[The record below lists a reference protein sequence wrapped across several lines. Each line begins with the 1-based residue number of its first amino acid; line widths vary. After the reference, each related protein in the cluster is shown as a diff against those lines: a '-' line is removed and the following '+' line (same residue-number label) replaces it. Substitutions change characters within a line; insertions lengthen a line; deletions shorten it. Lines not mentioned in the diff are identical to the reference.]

1 MSEKITLSKNVYS
14 KTQFEKTVDTSF
26 SQLVPTTPE
35 TTASNIPSV
44 DEFFTYYRELFF
56 TIPKEGE
63 TNSHQ
68 YLVDTSGEYIGN
80 TGTSVEIQ
88 VLLEEIDNLRS
99 QVLTQ
104 QELLQTLRSTQDT
117 LARTTSW

>member
-26 SQLVPTTPE
+26 SQLTSTVTGSINP
-35 TTASNIPSV
+35 NIPSV
-44 DEFFTYYRELFF
+44 DEFFVYYRELFF

-63 TNSHQ
+63 TNSHR
-68 YLVDTSGEYIGN
+68 YLVNTSGEYIGN
-80 TGTSVEIQ
+80 TDTSVEVQ
-88 VLLEEIDNLRS
+88 ALLEEVNNLRS
-99 QVLTQ
+99 QILTQ

-117 LARTTSW
+117 LARTTS

>member
-1 MSEKITLSKNVYS
+1 MSEKISLSKNVYS

-26 SQLVPTTPE
+26 SQLVPTVPE
-35 TTASNIPSV
+35 STAPNIPSV
-44 DEFFTYYRELFF
+44 DEFFLYYRELFF

-68 YLVDTSGEYIGN
+68 YLVNTSGEYIGS
-80 TGTSVEIQ
+80 TGTNAEVQ
-88 VLLEEIDNLRS
+88 VLLEEINNLRS
-99 QVLTQ
+99 QILTQ

-117 LARTTSW
+117 LARTTS

>member
-26 SQLVPTTPE
+26 SQLIPTTPE
-35 TTASNIPSV
+35 TPTANIPTV

-68 YLVDTSGEYIGN
+68 YLVNTSGEYIGD
-80 TGTSVEIQ
+80 TGTSAEIE
-88 VLLEEIDNLRS
+88 VLLEEINNLRA

-117 LARTTSW
+117 LSRTTS

>member
-26 SQLVPTTPE
+26 SQLTLTTSGSIAPN
-35 TTASNIPSV
+35 TPSV

-63 TNSHQ
+63 INSHR
-68 YLVDTSGEYIGN
+68 YLVNTSGEYIGN
-80 TGTSVEIQ
+80 TDTSVEVQ
-88 VLLEEIDNLRS
+88 ALLEEVNSLRS
-99 QVLTQ
+99 QILTQ
-104 QELLQTLRSTQDT
+104 QELLLTLRSTQDT
-117 LARTTSW
+117 LARTTP

>member
-26 SQLVPTTPE
+26 SQLAPPAPE
-35 TTASNIPSV
+35 TPTSDLPSV
-44 DEFFTYYRELFF
+44 DQFFTYYRELFF
-56 TIPKEGE
+56 NIPKEGE

-68 YLVDTSGEYIGN
+68 YLVNTSGEYIGD
-80 TGTSVEIQ
+80 TGTSIEIQ

-117 LARTTSW
+117 LARTTS

>member
-1 MSEKITLSKNVYS
+1 MSEKISLSKNVYS

-26 SQLVPTTPE
+26 SQLVPTVPE
-35 TTASNIPSV
+35 SIAPNIPSV
-44 DEFFTYYRELFF
+44 DEFFLYYRELFF

-68 YLVDTSGEYIGN
+68 YLVNTSGEYIGS
-80 TGTSVEIQ
+80 TGTNAEVQ
-88 VLLEEIDNLRS
+88 VLLEEINNLRS
-99 QVLTQ
+99 QILTQ

-117 LARTTSW
+117 LARTTS

>member
-35 TTASNIPSV
+35 TPITNIPTV

-68 YLVDTSGEYIGN
+68 YLVNTSGEYIGD
-80 TGTSVEIQ
+80 TGTSAEIE
-88 VLLEEIDNLRS
+88 VLLEEINNLRA

-117 LARTTSW
+117 LSRTTS

>member
-26 SQLVPTTPE
+26 SQLVPPAPE
-35 TTASNIPSV
+35 TPTSDLPSV
-44 DEFFTYYRELFF
+44 DQFFTYYRELFF
-56 TIPKEGE
+56 NIPKEGE

-68 YLVDTSGEYIGN
+68 YLVNTSGEYIGD
-80 TGTSVEIQ
+80 TGTSIEIQ

-117 LARTTSW
+117 LARTTS

>member
-1 MSEKITLSKNVYS
+1 MSEKISLSKNVYS

-26 SQLVPTTPE
+26 SQLIPTVPE
-35 TTASNIPSV
+35 NTAPNIPSV

-68 YLVDTSGEYIGN
+68 YLVNTSGEYIGS
-80 TGTSVEIQ
+80 TGTNAEVE
-88 VLLEEIDNLRS
+88 VLLEEINNLRS
-99 QVLTQ
+99 QILTQ

-117 LARTTSW
+117 LARTTS

>member
-26 SQLVPTTPE
+26 SQLVPTAPE
-35 TTASNIPSV
+35 NPITNIPTV

-68 YLVDTSGEYIGN
+68 YLVNTSGEYIGD
-80 TGTSVEIQ
+80 TGTSAEIE
-88 VLLEEIDNLRS
+88 VLLEEINNLRA

-117 LARTTSW
+117 LSRTTS

>member
-1 MSEKITLSKNVYS
+1 MSEKISLSKNVYS

-26 SQLVPTTPE
+26 SQLVPTVPE
-35 TTASNIPSV
+35 STAPSIPSV
-44 DEFFTYYRELFF
+44 DEFFLYYRELFF

-68 YLVDTSGEYIGN
+68 YLVNTSGEYIGS
-80 TGTSVEIQ
+80 TGTNAEVQ
-88 VLLEEIDNLRS
+88 VLLEEINNLRS
-99 QVLTQ
+99 QILTQ

-117 LARTTSW
+117 LARTTS

>member
-26 SQLVPTTPE
+26 SQLVPTAPE
-35 TTASNIPSV
+35 TPITNIPTV

-68 YLVDTSGEYIGN
+68 YLVNTSGEYIGD
-80 TGTSVEIQ
+80 TGTSAEIE
-88 VLLEEIDNLRS
+88 VLLEEINNLRA

-117 LARTTSW
+117 LSRTTS

>member
-1 MSEKITLSKNVYS
+1 MSEKISLNKNVYS
-14 KTQFEKTVDTSF
+14 KIQFEKTVDTSF
-26 SQLVPTTPE
+26 SQLTPAVPEITTPI
-35 TTASNIPSV
+35 IPSV

-80 TGTSVEIQ
+80 TGTSVEVQ
-88 VLLEEIDNLRS
+88 VLLEEINNLRS
-99 QVLTQ
+99 QILTQ

-117 LARTTSW
+117 LARTTS